1 MGYRI
6 FLFGSPFFCFGIYSK
21 TGEEI
26 FFKQGK
32 EPVRKFNCSIDKEH
46 LYPLHRIDCKMT
58 YELHECY
65 IYSRLEQNP
74 EMISCEDTLDVLKE
88 NFQSWDNSNNKP
100 TQCTAYGMVKV

>member
-1 MGYRI
+1 
-6 FLFGSPFFCFGIYSK
+6 
-21 TGEEI
+21 
-26 FFKQGK
+26 
-32 EPVRKFNCSIDKEH
+32 
-46 LYPLHRIDCKMT
+46 MT